1 MFLNNKTVTKKKV
14 YDSAVRNGGAAEQ
27 ARAVVDDVVA
37 VAPTKT
43 SRGFDEQFV
52 GGQFDRKFAE
62 KNRSNYFSVKK
73 PNHQKP

>member
-37 VAPTKT
+37 VAPTKA
-43 SRGFDEQFV
+43 SRGFD
-52 GGQFDRKFAE
+52 
-62 KNRSNYFSVKK
+62 
-73 PNHQKP
+73 